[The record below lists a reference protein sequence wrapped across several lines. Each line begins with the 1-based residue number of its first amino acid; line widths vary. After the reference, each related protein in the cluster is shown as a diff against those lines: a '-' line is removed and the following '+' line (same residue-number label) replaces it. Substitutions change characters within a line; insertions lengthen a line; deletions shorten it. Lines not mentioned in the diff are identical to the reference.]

1 MRRTSIVLALGCCA
15 PLFVACSTASI
26 YRAMDVV
33 VVADDPGAVIL
44 PHAPGETP
52 RPAVFDPFR
61 ARATWE
67 SLEPVPG
74 VPGERAFALEA
85 VGSGAATRGRIHMR
99 VYEGQTRDGR
109 SNVDRSRLVRCESDD
124 SGAWYFDGEMVR
136 ARLPRPGISWLTWQ
150 LGWTSR
156 FELDGRLLEGRDSRW
171 EGGVLALRSGDP
183 RRVRTG
189 HWEVEFAADPG
200 FCVQFAEEPGGDD
213 CQVSVVGEIASVE
226 MPGSGASADRVDRA
240 PFAVGD
246 ELAVHAADGSTVS
259 LRLVQRSAVGAS
271 LRIRVSRGGPGL
283 EVPPAADS
291 DQPAAEAIT
300 RS

>member
-1 MRRTSIVLALGCCA
+1 
-15 PLFVACSTASI
+15 
-26 YRAMDVV
+26 MDVV

-44 PHAPGETP
+44 PHAPGEAP
-52 RPAVFDPFR
+52 RPAVFEPFR

-74 VPGERAFALEA
+74 APGERAFAVEA

-136 ARLPRPGISWLTWQ
+136 ARLPRPGTSWLTWQ

-156 FELDGRLLEGRDSRW
+156 FELDGRLLEGPDSRW
-171 EGGVLALRSGDP
+171 EGGVLALRSGGT

-200 FCVQFAEEPGGDD
+200 FCVQFAEAPGGGE
-213 CQVSVVGEIASVE
+213 CEVSVVGEIASVE
-226 MPGSGASADRVDRA
+226 TSEPGAPADRIDRA

-246 ELAVHAADGSTVS
+246 DLAVRAADGSTVS
-259 LRLVQRSAVGAS
+259 LQLIRRIAAGAS
-271 LRIRVSRGGPGL
+271 LRIRVSRGGPVL
-283 EVPPAADS
+283 EAPTAKGS